1 VLHEVTLVL
10 ERIDALL
17 GGAPHVLE
25 LERTLTDGYATA
37 LALEGER
44 IRIERKMDGV
54 AAAIEA
60 DPQGAKELSALAE
73 RRAKLDRELDHLR
86 ERLGV
91 LKERTREV
99 RAIVPPPGI
108 PQPQPG
114 VP

>member
-1 VLHEVTLVL
+1 VLHEVNAVL

-17 GGAPHVLE
+17 GGAPHVRE

-44 IRIERKMDGV
+44 IRIERKIDGV
-54 AAAIEA
+54 TAAIGA

-73 RRAKLDRELDHLR
+73 RRAKLDRDLSHLR
-86 ERLGV
+86 GRLGL
-91 LKERTREV
+91 LKERAREL
-99 RAIVPPPGI
+99 RAVVPPQGI
-108 PQPQPG
+108 PQPG